1 MGHQHH
7 HHVTGAEVAGNRR
20 RLGLALILTATYMV
34 AEIIG
39 GLAANSLAL
48 LADAGHMFSDTAALG
63 LSLVAVVL
71 AQRPATSH
79 RTYGFHRAEIL
90 AAFTNGAAL
99 LALSVLIAREAWE
112 RLSEPPD
119 VHGGLM
125 LAVAFGG
132 LTINFINLVI
142 LSGGRHQ
149 NLNVRGAWLHVM
161 ADTLGSV
168 GAIAAGASIY
178 FFGWQWADPVAS
190 FVIATLVL
198 YSAWGLVRETLDV
211 LMEGVPKGISIDE
224 VAAAL
229 RGILVSWTPTTFT
242 FGRSRAEG
250 TSRRPTSSLLRRRT
264 IKASS
269 TPPTAHSPNGSQSP
283 TPPFKWSTMSL
294 PTSASRA
301 AQPPLSADGGSIG
314 DGRRRGAALA
324 DADFALRFCRN
335 RRQSFRVHRCRHA
348 PTRLRRVALGHRTLV
363 LLPAKG
369 AFARVARI
377 DGLAHLISL
386 MRSI

>member
-7 HHVTGAEVAGNRR
+7 HHATGPEVAGNRR
-20 RLGLALILTATYMV
+20 RLAWALALTATYMV
-34 AEIIG
+34 AEIVG

-48 LADAGHMFSDTAALG
+48 LADAGHMFSDAAALA
-63 LSLVAVVL
+63 LSLVAVML

-90 AAFTNGAAL
+90 AALTNGAAL

-125 LAVAFGG
+125 LTVACGG
-132 LTINFINLVI
+132 LMINLINLMI

-168 GAIAAGASIY
+168 GAISAGAVIY
-178 FFGWQWADPVAS
+178 LFGWRWADPVAS
-190 FVIATLVL
+190 FVIAALVL

-224 VAAAL
+224 VTDALKALPGVLDAHDLHVWSLTSGRNIATTHLVIAEDADHQRIIDAANRALAERFAISHATIQVEHDELANKCNPCGPAAAV
-229 RGILVSWTPTTFT
+229 G
-242 FGRSRAEG
+242 
-250 TSRRPTSSLLRRRT
+250 
-264 IKASS
+264 
-269 TPPTAHSPNGSQSP
+269 
-283 TPPFKWSTMSL
+283 
-294 PTSASRA
+294 
-301 AQPPLSADGGSIG
+301 
-314 DGRRRGAALA
+314 
-324 DADFALRFCRN
+324 
-335 RRQSFRVHRCRHA
+335 
-348 PTRLRRVALGHRTLV
+348 
-363 LLPAKG
+363 
-369 AFARVARI
+369 
-377 DGLAHLISL
+377 
-386 MRSI
+386 